1 MGLKFI
7 LTDDRYINLAF
18 GNYHQFIQT
27 AQDDYNPTILDNW
40 IAVDSSIDPAKAQQ
54 AVIGYEEYISD
65 TYKIQIEGYYKE
77 LQNMLTF
84 ENLTSSTDADVS
96 DDKIS
101 DTFTPADG
109 YAYGLEIFAQKTF
122 GKLTGWVAYTNSV
135 ARKILTS
142 QLNDIKSE
150 YYTNWIAHM
159 FLIF

>member
-84 ENLTSSTDADVS
+84 ENLTS
-96 DDKIS
+96 IL
-101 DTFTPADG
+101 
-109 YAYGLEIFAQKTF
+109 GLFLLVKMF
-122 GKLTGWVAYTNSV
+122 SV
-135 ARKILTS
+135 A
-142 QLNDIKSE
+142 SE
-150 YYTNWIAHM
+150 NTGPNGTGPPVTLPPSVFA
-159 FLIF
+159 